1 MAEEAREDTAGAA
14 PAVAAQTGE
23 QPKYPKG
30 TVLDKDGKP
39 CRSCTSGAAFSAWA
53 AQTKKRAKGDKDT
66 ATAVAA
72 VTTTATEANS
82 RADCPPDV
90 EMLGRSS
97 WTLLHSIAAAYPD
110 TPSQTQQADV
120 LRFVDLF
127 AKLYPCWV
135 CADDFQSYISR
146 QVPKVASR
154 DEFGQWLCGAHNDVN
169 RKLGK
174 KEFDCSKW
182 LERWKTGPKDG
193 RCD

>member
-1 MAEEAREDTAGAA
+1 MVEEARKDTVEAA
-14 PAVAAQTGE
+14 PVATAHVGE
-23 QPKYPKG
+23 QPKHPKG
-30 TVLDKDGKP
+30 VVLDKDGKP

-53 AQTKKRAKGDKDT
+53 AQTKQRVKGDKP
-66 ATAVAA
+66 A
-72 VTTTATEANS
+72 TTTTDS

-97 WTLLHSIAAAYPD
+97 WTLLHTIAATYPD
-110 TPSQTQQADV
+110 TPSRTQQADM

-127 AKLYPCWV
+127 SKLYPCWV
-135 CADDFQSYISR
+135 CAEDFQSYIVKR
-146 QVPKVASR
+146 VPKVTSR
-154 DEFGQWLCGAHNDVN
+154 DEFGQWMCSAHNDVN

>member
-1 MAEEAREDTAGAA
+1 MAEDTREDAVGAA
-14 PAVAAQTGE
+14 PVGAGPPVF
-23 QPKYPKG
+23 PKG
-30 TVLDKDGKP
+30 VVLDKDGKP

-53 AQTKKRAKGDKDT
+53 AQTKHKVKSDK
-66 ATAVAA
+66 
-72 VTTTATEANS
+72 TTTMATTEPAPDS

-90 EMLGRSS
+90 EILGRSS
-97 WTLLHSIAAAYPD
+97 WTLLHTIAATYPD
-110 TPSQTQQADV
+110 TPSRTQQADM

-135 CADDFQSYISR
+135 CADDFQAYMAR
-146 QVPKVASR
+146 RVPKVASR
-154 DEFGQWLCGAHNDVN
+154 DDFGQWLCGAHNDVN

-174 KEFDCSKW
+174 EVFDCSRW

>member
-1 MAEEAREDTAGAA
+1 MAGEAREDTAGAA
-14 PAVAAQTGE
+14 PAGAAQTGE

-30 TVLDKDGKP
+30 IVLDKDGKP
-39 CRSCTSGAAFSAWA
+39 KGSRVTRRPPSSSPPRPGPRARATPPAAPPPHPH
-53 AQTKKRAKGDKDT
+53 TP
-66 ATAVAA
+66 
-72 VTTTATEANS
+72 TEANS

-90 EMLGRSS
+90 EMLGHSS

-120 LRFVDLF
+120 LRFMDLF

-135 CADDFQSYISR
+135 CADDFQSYIAR
-146 QVPKVASR
+146 RVPKVASR

-182 LERWKTGPKDG
+182 LERWKTGPKNG